1 MDHIKPA
8 PTRERIGADKV
19 SCYVQAFNSPT
30 APPISASGKSRMT
43 PPANSKQTISTG
55 TAIANKSE
63 ARIFA
68 APQVSDRA
76 SPMALKASQ
85 QNRMITNNSNIS
97 FTPFRSRRLDFLHR
111 YMDPELFK
119 VLGVLSLFLYES
131 DSKDSLARRHLK
143 NTFISHAPPFEVA
156 LILIELHL
164 RINDKF
170 CKIGHGIFARSAK
183 YGSAWDIPCAATR
196 IHFNFLAL

>member
-1 MDHIKPA
+1 MALSTHLRHRKGNMEGFLQDPLENEEIHQ
-8 PTRERIGADKV
+8 RH
-19 SCYVQAFNSPT
+19 
-30 APPISASGKSRMT
+30 
-43 PPANSKQTISTG
+43 QTICEDQYCNG
-55 TAIANKSE
+55 IH
-63 ARIFA
+63 
-68 APQVSDRA
+68 
-76 SPMALKASQ
+76 ALA
-85 QNRMITNNSNIS
+85 MITNNSNIS
-97 FTPFRSRRLDFLHR
+97 FTPFRSRRLDFIHR

-119 VLGVLSLFLYES
+119 VLGVLSLFLHES

-170 CKIGHGIFARSAK
+170 CKIGHAIFARSAK